1 MRLKNMKAISKEVI
15 RVIMEEIITEE
26 IIDIIMSNQLEISFL
41 LKTSHLLI
49 QRLIKLIT
57 MERN

>member
-1 MRLKNMKAISKEVI
+1 MRLKNMKAISKEVN